1 MEGQTVTNPNPSVP
15 DPNAYPDSSPQQPS
29 YQYQGGVPPQ
39 GAMQPGIQQ
48 QGMPQNWAA
57 QPGNEAAA
65 QGYAQAGNAGYGY
78 APMAPVKRRVSYK
91 LAGILSGIGAL
102 LAVSPFLAWFVIEL
116 IPGNHGDGGDGLYW
130 LAVAMIFYVL
140 PFGLILI
147 VAGIVAAIVSAVM
160 NSSSRS

>member
-1 MEGQTVTNPNPSVP
+1 MTNPNPSVS
-15 DPNAYPDSSPQQPS
+15 DPNAYPASSPQQSS
-29 YQYQGGVPPQ
+29 YLYQGGVPPQ
-39 GAMQPGIQQ
+39 GAMQPGN
-48 QGMPQNWAA
+48 G
-57 QPGNEAAA
+57 AAA

-130 LAVAMIFYVL
+130 LAVGMIFYVL

>member
-1 MEGQTVTNPNPSVP
+1 MSTP
-15 DPNAYPDSSPQQPS
+15 YPQQPAG
-29 YQYQGGVPPQ
+29 QPAVPAQPVQPAQPVGQAPQVVPQAGVPAQPAGQGYSTAPQ
-39 GAMQPGIQQ
+39 GFVP
-48 QGMPQNWAA
+48 
-57 QPGNEAAA
+57 
-65 QGYAQAGNAGYGY
+65 GYAQAGNAGYGY
-78 APMAPVKRRVSYK
+78 APMAPVNRRVSYK

-130 LAVAMIFYVL
+130 LAVGMIFYVL

-147 VAGIVAAIVSAVM
+147 VAGIVSAVM

>member
-15 DPNAYPDSSPQQPS
+15 DPNAYPDSSPQQSS

-39 GAMQPGIQQ
+39 GIQQ
-48 QGMPQNWAA
+48 QEMPQNWAA

-65 QGYAQAGNAGYGY
+65 QGYAQAGNAGYGC

-130 LAVAMIFYVL
+130 LAVGMIFYIL
-140 PFGLILI
+140 PIGLILI

>member
-1 MEGQTVTNPNPSVP
+1 MTTPNPSVP
-15 DPNAYPDSSPQQPS
+15 DPNAYPASSPQQPS
-29 YQYQGGVPPQ
+29 YQHQGGVSPQ
-39 GAMQPGIQQ
+39 QVMQQ
-48 QGMPQNWAA
+48 QGMQQNWAA

-130 LAVAMIFYVL
+130 LAVGMIFYIL
-140 PFGLILI
+140 PIGLILI

>member
-1 MEGQTVTNPNPSVP
+1 MSTP
-15 DPNAYPDSSPQQPS
+15 YPQQPAG
-29 YQYQGGVPPQ
+29 QPAVPAQPVQPAQPVGQAPQVVPQAGVPAQPAGQGYSTAPQ
-39 GAMQPGIQQ
+39 GFAP
-48 QGMPQNWAA
+48 
-57 QPGNEAAA
+57 
-65 QGYAQAGNAGYGY
+65 GYAQAGNAGYGY

-130 LAVAMIFYVL
+130 LAVGMIFYVL

>member
-1 MEGQTVTNPNPSVP
+1 M
-15 DPNAYPDSSPQQPS
+15 PQL
-29 YQYQGGVPPQ
+29 G
-39 GAMQPGIQQ
+39 MQ
-48 QGMPQNWAA
+48 QNWAA
-57 QPGNEAAA
+57 QPGNGAPA
-65 QGYAQAGNAGYGY
+65 QEGYAQPGYTGYGY
-78 APMAPVKRRVSYK
+78 APAAPVKRRTSYK

-130 LAVAMIFYVL
+130 LAVGMIFYIL
-140 PFGLILI
+140 PIGLILI